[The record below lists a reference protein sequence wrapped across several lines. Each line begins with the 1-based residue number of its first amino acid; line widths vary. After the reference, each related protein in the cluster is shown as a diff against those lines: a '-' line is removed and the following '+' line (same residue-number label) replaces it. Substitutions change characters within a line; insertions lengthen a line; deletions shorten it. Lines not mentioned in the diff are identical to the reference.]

1 LKYHK
6 DEFICLLGDEV
17 LSLFREEKIT
27 ASRGAELLSIP
38 IQDFMDLLNQNGLS
52 LDDVT
57 TEEIEEDLKLLQ
69 KLRTK
74 YEKKAQ
80 AV

>member
-1 LKYHK
+1 MKRMIT
-6 DEFICLLGDEV
+6 ESTV

-38 IQDFMDLLNQNGLS
+38 LQDFMDLLNQNELS

-57 TEEIEEDLKLLQ
+57 AEDMVKDLNTLQ

-80 AV
+80 TL

>member
-1 LKYHK
+1 MTKRK
-6 DEFICLLGDEV
+6 ITESTV

-38 IQDFMDLLNQNGLS
+38 IQDFMDLLNQNALY
-52 LDDVT
+52 LDDLT
-57 TEEIEEDLKLLQ
+57 TEEMDEDLKLLQ

-80 AV
+80 AI

>member
-1 LKYHK
+1 MTKRK
-6 DEFICLLGDEV
+6 ITESTV
-17 LSLFREEKIT
+17 LSLFQEEKIT

-57 TEEIEEDLKLLQ
+57 TEEMAKDLNTLQ

-80 AV
+80 VV

>member
-1 LKYHK
+1 MAKK
-6 DEFICLLGDEV
+6 RIAESAV
-17 LSLFREEKIT
+17 LSLFRDEKIT
-27 ASRGAELLSIP
+27 VSRGAELLSIP

-57 TEEIEEDLKLLQ
+57 TEEMEEDLKTLQ

-80 AV
+80 VV